1 MALSSS
7 SPNLDEYEL
16 ATLLTMLRQVRETVK
31 INDKFDSRLDH
42 VIEDLE
48 QYGRERL
55 DFACSYQFAH
65 TRHWCG
71 HPLCRES

>member
-1 MALSSS
+1 MALG
-7 SPNLDEYEL
+7 SPTPSLDEYEL

-31 INDKFDSRLDH
+31 INDKFDHRVDG

-48 QYGRERL
+48 KYGQEINT
-55 DFACSYQFAH
+55 CSYTHAH

-71 HPLCRES
+71 HALCRES